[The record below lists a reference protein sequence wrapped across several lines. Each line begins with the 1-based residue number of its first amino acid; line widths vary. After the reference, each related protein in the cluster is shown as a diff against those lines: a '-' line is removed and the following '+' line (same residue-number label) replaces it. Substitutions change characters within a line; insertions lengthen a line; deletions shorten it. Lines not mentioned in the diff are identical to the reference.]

1 MMIRVV
7 YHDGRYDMVNQM
19 ALDRMID
26 TGTVTHF
33 RRSSGWVTIGRDP
46 IRMAGSENRQPEID
60 RRSTH

>member
-7 YHDGRYDMVNQM
+7 YHNGRYDMVNQQ

-26 TGTVTHF
+26 TGTVSHF
-33 RRSSGWVTIGRDP
+33 RRSSGWVTIGRDQV
-46 IRMAGSENRQPEID
+46 RMTVPDARQPEIE